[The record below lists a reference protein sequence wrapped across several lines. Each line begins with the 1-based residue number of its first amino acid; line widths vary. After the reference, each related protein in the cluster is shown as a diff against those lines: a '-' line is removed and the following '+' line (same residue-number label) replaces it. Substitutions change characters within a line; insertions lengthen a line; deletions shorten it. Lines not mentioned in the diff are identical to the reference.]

1 MSWALTQAI
10 AIAIFVT
17 LTSQFWYVDAMN
29 EKQIG
34 ALVDKLEIIDVVNSY
49 FHAIDEKHFEL
60 QDLRRIFTDDAEV
73 VRPNGLT
80 VIGPQEI
87 GASHEKSLARFES
100 TQHILTGHDTQIE
113 GDMASVRVNLIA
125 MHMWVGGNQDARK
138 QDNFFVAGGV
148 ITVRLCRIDNSWRIS
163 SVANAVKWRAGDFK
177 NMAQTGK

>member
-1 MSWALTQAI
+1 
-10 AIAIFVT
+10 
-17 LTSQFWYVDAMN
+17 MN

-49 FHAIDEKHFEL
+49 FHALDEKHFDIQHL
-60 QDLRRIFTDDAEV
+60 SRIFTDDAKI
-73 VRPNGLT
+73 VRTNGLT
-80 VIGPQEI
+80 VIGPQEL
-87 GASHEKSLARFES
+87 GASHEKSFARFES
-100 TQHILTGHDTQIE
+100 TQHLLTGHDTQIE
-113 GDMASVRVNLIA
+113 GDMASVCANLIA

-138 QDNFFVAGGV
+138 QDHFFVAGGV